1 MQYENQLVLTGSI
14 DDVGNPVR
22 QNSGES
28 YRMGLEVETVF
39 NLSDKISILA
49 NSAFSDNKNK
59 NFVTSL
65 NGELINLGRTNISF
79 SPNLISSINLLY
91 SANKNLDLS
100 LLVKHVGDQYM
111 SNTDSDFSKLDAYST
126 LDFNLNY
133 NFKNPLFFNEIV
145 LTAVVNNVLG
155 IKYVSNGYYYTYD
168 DTWSNPNSITTI
180 EGAGYYPQ
188 ATTNYLIG
196 LKFKL

>member
-1 MQYENQLVLTGSI
+1 MLLLANIIYFKSRFKMSELIKFEVNKNSVAILTLNDHDRLNALSLKMISEIHDKIKDINSGDTKARCLVITGS
-14 DDVGNPVR
+14 GKGFC
-22 QNSGES
+22 SGA
-28 YRMGLEVETVF
+28 
-39 NLSDKISILA
+39 NL
-49 NSAFSDNKNK
+49 FDNKI
-59 NFVTSL
+59 
-65 NGELINLGRTNISF
+65 G
-79 SPNLISSINLLY
+79 
-91 SANKNLDLS
+91 
-100 LLVKHVGDQYM
+100 
-111 SNTDSDFSKLDAYST
+111 SDFSKLDAYST

-168 DTWSNPNSITTI
+168 DNWSNPNSITTI